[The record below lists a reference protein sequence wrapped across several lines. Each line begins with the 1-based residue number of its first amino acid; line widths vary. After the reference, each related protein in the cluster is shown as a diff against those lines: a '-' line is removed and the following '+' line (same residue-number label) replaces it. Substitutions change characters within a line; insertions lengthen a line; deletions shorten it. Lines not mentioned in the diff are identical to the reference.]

1 MTISLS
7 ASNANKRFIVLCC
20 MLLSMPSE
28 LPRCIHQVQTHAPA
42 LFPKSHPKRL
52 VCLAAGSEVAE
63 NASHLTRTSRWFKRS
78 LQCRSYQCKE
88 TYLSIYPQIT
98 INHDVEIIKKN
109 GTTLMN
115 ANLSQQRI
123 WPCHKNSH
131 VKVIS
136 TTLHN
141 LSAWIIRSNSLH
153 FGLWLF
159 LVHLNPHRKGNLT
172 WNSNVGCGIW
182 LVISWRPFSWL
193 GQKLCWQ

>member
-7 ASNANKRFIVLCC
+7 ASNANISFIVLCC
-20 MLLSMPSE
+20 LLLSMPSE

-98 INHDVEIIKKN
+98 INHDVEIIKKMVQLWWMPISVSK
-109 GTTLMN
+109 GFGPATRTAMSRWFLR
-115 ANLSQQRI
+115 L
-123 WPCHKNSH
+123 
-131 VKVIS
+131 S
-136 TTLHN
+136 TTYLHE
-141 LSAWIIRSNSLH
+141 LSDRI
-153 FGLWLF
+153 LF
-159 LVHLNPHRKGNLT
+159 TLAYG
-172 WNSNVGCGIW
+172 
-182 LVISWRPFSWL
+182 FSWFI
-193 GQKLCWQ
+193 